1 MSSSLLRKSAYGLS
15 KAPRLWYV
23 RAKELLEELNFIEL
37 ELCHV
42 TFVLEEGKQVTA
54 IVCLHVGDGFL
65 TTSTTRMKDLHN
77 MISSKFNIK
86 EWQHIGEGMSPFL
99 GVNTR
104 RTGNTFVDD
113 MSEYVSKIQPRQ
125 GEHQARR

>member
-1 MSSSLLRKSAYGLS
+1 MIKAPPRLAAVRDEPAIKPIKPYEFFLLRKSAYGLS

-86 EWQHIGEGMSPFL
+86 EWQHIGEGMSPF
-99 GVNTR
+99 
-104 RTGNTFVDD
+104 
-113 MSEYVSKIQPRQ
+113 SE
-125 GEHQARR
+125 